1 MRLPPDPDGKNDHRA
16 GWADK
21 ALVAFQTITEADSED
36 VLSDLLTDLM
46 HWSDRIQMMDGA
58 SFENELERARE
69 HYKVETMND
78 DGSKSIYNNRAREH
92 YLRYIR

>member
-1 MRLPPDPDGKNDHRA
+1 MLFLSTKIMKLPPDPDGQNDYRA

-21 ALVAFQTITEADSED
+21 ALVAFQTITKADGED

-46 HWSDRIQMMDGA
+46 HWSDRIQIMDGA

-69 HYKVETMND
+69 HYKAET
-78 DGSKSIYNNRAREH
+78 GIYP
-92 YLRYIR
+92 L

>member
-1 MRLPPDPDGKNDHRA
+1 MLFLSTKIMKLPPDPDGQNDHRA

-21 ALVAFQTITEADSED
+21 ALVAFQTITEADSEERHHL
-36 VLSDLLTDLM
+36 LSDLLTDLM

-69 HYKVETMND
+69 HYKAET
-78 DGSKSIYNNRAREH
+78 GIYP
-92 YLRYIR
+92 L